1 MAGKRQMTS
10 SPPAHLFTH
19 EAMNTTFCLRI
30 CEPVQSVAEGMAR
43 ECFDHLDFL
52 EKRLS
57 RFIDDSDVS
66 QINTLQAG
74 ETLYISEATH
84 QCLLVG
90 LDAYART
97 GGLFDITLGSRIAH
111 QKSGEGGAIPPLS
124 GRLTIHPDVAAV
136 TCESTGR
143 EIDLGGIGKGFALDQ
158 LRQLLLDRDAE
169 GGLLAAGASSLLAF
183 GPHAWPVDLAGDGGS
198 MRIALA
204 NQSLSA
210 SGSGIQGIHIVH
222 PGGDEAMPASPCRRV
237 WVSAAT
243 AALAEI
249 WSTALMLI
257 DPGLIVDF
265 IAGEEGVDG
274 VYIDTNFSNS
284 AGRALDDGTMEVVV
298 RAYEKHSEVGR
309 REA

>member
-1 MAGKRQMTS
+1 MTS
-10 SPPAHLFTH
+10 WPPAHLFTH

-30 CEPVQSVAEGMAR
+30 CEPVQTVAEVMAR

-66 QINTLQAG
+66 QINNLKAG

-84 QCLLVG
+84 QCLLAAI
-90 LDAYART
+90 DAYART
-97 GGLFDITLGSRIAH
+97 GGLFDITLGARIAH
-111 QKSGEGGAIPPLS
+111 RKSDEGGAIPPLV

-136 TCESTGR
+136 TCESPGR

-158 LRQLLLDRDAE
+158 LKQLLLDRDVE

-198 MRIALA
+198 IRIALA

-210 SGSGIQGIHIVH
+210 SGSGIQGNHIVH

-243 AALAEI
+243 ASLAEI
-249 WSTALMLI
+249 WSTTLMLI
-257 DPGLIVDF
+257 DPESIVDF
-265 IAGEEGVDG
+265 IAGEEGVEG
-274 VYIDTNFSNS
+274 VYIDANFSNS
-284 AGRALDDGTMEVVV
+284 AGRAPADGTMEAVV
-298 RAYEKHSEVGR
+298 RVFEKHSDADHKE
-309 REA
+309 E